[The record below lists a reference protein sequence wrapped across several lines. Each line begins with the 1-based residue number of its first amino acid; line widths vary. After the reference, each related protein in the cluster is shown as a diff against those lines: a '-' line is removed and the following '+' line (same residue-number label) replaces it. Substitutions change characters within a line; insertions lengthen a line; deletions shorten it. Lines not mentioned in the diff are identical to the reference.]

1 VDKAVG
7 CGVKGSVFET
17 HVMHFFSSF
26 FTFFTSALLKAGE
39 VFKSVS
45 VVVVVVTFSV
55 AQLMTFS
62 FSAHLQKFN
71 MVAIVVEA
79 FVVERCGDCG
89 DKES

>member
-1 VDKAVG
+1 M
-7 CGVKGSVFET
+7 EEIQYQL
-17 HVMHFFSSF
+17 
-26 FTFFTSALLKAGE
+26 FTSALLKAGE

-45 VVVVVVTFSV
+45 VVVVVVVVVTFSV

-79 FVVERCGDCG
+79 FFVTMVDGGAVWRQGKLQIC
-89 DKES
+89 SY